1 MLRTPMGPSS
11 LREGFRILDVL
22 TSAAQTAIHE
32 RQSFPSA
39 RWNEWTIA
47 AVDDGVPHRVIVGI
61 HEDSLRRTGLV
72 EDDGPETAAIL
83 RIARM
88 ALEAPTDNVMS
99 VATAHSIDTTLEAA
113 LMRRMVD
120 PDLAE
125 PFDVIWSGRTQL
137 GPSMLTAQT
146 TFLDAVCAS
155 DVEGLPIG
163 RIRIR
168 IEQDD
173 EFERTIHTLR
183 ITPEQN
189 LVCVGRIDSMERL
202 RIELEAASR
211 METTT

>member
-11 LREGFRILDVL
+11 IREGFRILHVL
-22 TSAAQTAIHE
+22 TSADQTAIQE
-32 RQSFPSA
+32 RRSFPSA

-47 AVDDGVPHRVIVGI
+47 AVDDGVPYRVIVGI

-72 EDDGPETAAIL
+72 EDDGPETGAIL

-88 ALEAPTDNVMS
+88 ALEAPTDNAMS
-99 VATAHSIDTTLEAA
+99 VATADSIDTTLEAA
-113 LMRRMVD
+113 LMRKMVD

-146 TFLDAVCAS
+146 TFVDAVSAS
-155 DVEGLPIG
+155 EVEGLPIG
-163 RIRIR
+163 RIRIQV
-168 IEQDD
+168 EQDD

-183 ITPEQN
+183 ITAERN
-189 LVCVGRIDSMERL
+189 LVCVGSIDSMERL
-202 RIELEAASR
+202 RIELEAANR
-211 METTT
+211 METTA